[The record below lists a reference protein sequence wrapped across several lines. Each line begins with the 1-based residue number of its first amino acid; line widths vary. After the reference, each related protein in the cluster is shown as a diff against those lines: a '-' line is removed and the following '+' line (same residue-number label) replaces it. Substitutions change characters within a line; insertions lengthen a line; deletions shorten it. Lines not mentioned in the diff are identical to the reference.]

1 MSAVIA
7 RLSRGAAA
15 VRWYLRALTGEDR
28 WDRHVELCAAQGRTP
43 MGRREFERHRTDV
56 AAAHAHERCC

>member
-1 MSAVIA
+1 MIRRAWA
-7 RLSRGAAA
+7 G

-28 WDRHVELCAAQGRTP
+28 YDRHLAACAAEGREP
-43 MGRREFERHRTDV
+43 MSRRAFERHRTDV